1 MKIRI
6 SLRKD
11 VFINFIAID
20 TILSYNITL
29 FTKLTLFII
38 NLIYKIESIRKN
50 VSLSG
55 QFIITK
61 VCDNSYRVNVYKLEY
76 ELQH

>member
-38 NLIYKIESIRKN
+38 NLIYKIESIRKKYQPFWTVYHN
-50 VSLSG
+50 KSL
-55 QFIITK
+55 
-61 VCDNSYRVNVYKLEY
+61 
-76 ELQH
+76 